1 MKYIFGECVK
11 NRIKELSEKGYLP
24 KHTLQNLDK
33 EAQGIVKLLLKT
45 GLKLATAESCTGGMI
60 SQFVTSVPN
69 ASQIFDMGVCTYA
82 NSAKEQLLN
91 VSHCTLEEYGAVSR
105 KTAIE
110 MARGIK
116 ALAKSDIGVAVTGIA
131 GPTGATAD
139 KPIGTV
145 YCGVAYKEIEFACL
159 LRLFELE
166 NCDRDALRKY
176 TCLCVFEI
184 LHELIHLDNE

>member
-1 MKYIFGECVK
+1 MTYIFGECVK

-24 KHTLQNLDK
+24 KHALQNLDK
-33 EAQGIVKLLLKT
+33 EAQGIVKLLLRI

-69 ASQIFDMGVCTYA
+69 ASQVFDMGVCTYA
-82 NSAKEQLLN
+82 NSAKHKLLG
-91 VSHCTLEEYGAVSR
+91 VGSDTLENYGAVSSQ
-105 KTAIE
+105 TAVE

-116 ALAKSDIGVAVTGIA
+116 ALANSDIGVAVTGIA

-139 KPIGTV
+139 KPVGTV
-145 YCGVAYKEIEFACL
+145 YCGIAYKDIEFACL

-166 NCDRDALRKY
+166 NCDRDALRRY

-184 LHELIHLDNE
+184 LQELIHLDNE

>member
-1 MKYIFGECVK
+1 MK

-60 SQFVTSVPN
+60 SQYITSVPN

-82 NSAKEQLLN
+82 NSAKHKLLS
-91 VSHCTLEEYGAVSR
+91 VGSDTLEKYGAVSSQ
-105 KTAIE
+105 TAVE

-116 ALAKSDIGVAVTGIA
+116 ALANSDIGVAVTGIA

-139 KPIGTV
+139 KPVGTV
-145 YCGVAYKEIEFACL
+145 YCGIAYKESEFACL
-159 LRLFELE
+159 FRLFELE
-166 NCDRDALRKY
+166 NCDRDALRRY

-184 LHELIHLDNE
+184 LQELIHLDNE